1 MVSTVTSHF
10 EELIKLYSIFLCILV
25 YSCIFLYIS
34 IIDCP
39 PVCFYDRAEKYIACT
54 LDPER
59 CTVVSKNVVNVL
71 LDSDAP
77 ACHCQYYSETD
88 RVKIKQHSV
97 EVPPLHGMKCELV
110 LLQRAMIYKNKEK
123 NTCKKWQDS
132 ARTGKKHVQ
141 VGVVHGYR
149 LSSAVSS
156 VLSGI
161 CFSLFL
167 TLSHLFPRVCEY
179 SRSSCRAQL
188 TTSCKVMSKWG
199 EWMRM
204 VEFGRHPCHSLSKT
218 HSSTNAKPLESCSSV
233 DFV

>member
-149 LSSAVSS
+149 LSSAGKFSAFRHMFFIVSHS
-156 VLSGI
+156 FSFVPPSLRV
-161 CFSLFL
+161 FSL
-167 TLSHLFPRVCEY
+167 
-179 SRSSCRAQL
+179 QL
-188 TTSCKVMSKWG
+188 PGSVDHVLQSDVEVGRMDANGRIWTTS
-199 EWMRM
+199 
-204 VEFGRHPCHSLSKT
+204 LSFLVQ
-218 HSSTNAKPLESCSSV
+218 NA
-233 DFV
+233 